1 MGRCVGIQSRA
12 MSVGN
17 YLPLLFREGTVHFP
31 GGRGE
36 VEAAVLK
43 EPQVC
48 MTKASLHGEDPCKKR
63 AMLGNKG
70 RL

>member
-1 MGRCVGIQSRA
+1 MGRCVGIQSGA

-43 EPQVC
+43 EPQV
-48 MTKASLHGEDPCKKR
+48 
-63 AMLGNKG
+63 
-70 RL
+70 